1 MDLILWRHAEAEDL
15 QAGADDLQRALST
28 RGRRQAQL
36 MAQWLHARLPG
47 DARVLLSPARR
58 TRQTAA
64 ALPRPG
70 EVRNELAPGAPVAA
84 LLAAAGWPDAGG
96 TVLVV
101 GHQPTLGA
109 TAAWLLGGQVQAWP
123 LRKSAILWL
132 RRRERDGAP
141 QVLLH
146 AALGVDLL

>member
-1 MDLILWRHAEAEDL
+1 
-15 QAGADDLQRALST
+15 
-28 RGRRQAQL
+28 
-36 MAQWLHARLPG
+36 
-47 DARVLLSPARR
+47 
-58 TRQTAA
+58 
-64 ALPRPG
+64 
-70 EVRNELAPGAPVAA
+70 VAA